1 MRALFVS
8 THFPYDF
15 SKQTYGV
22 FKRLDLFV
30 SAISSMCSGLDV
42 LFYTPTDYEISDE
55 KTLALQE
62 AYSARWG
69 IEIKLHLCAA
79 ATNTPSAA
87 SYYVLPIFDIRRQ
100 RSYSAASGPVQIQAF
115 EALLEKGHDFIFIHR
130 LYGMMPV
137 LLTKKMTAPVFLDLD
152 EIEHKWFYD
161 SISQPPQWPAKKL
174 LYLQIP
180 ALYLMEKASVQR
192 ARRTFICSAAD
203 RHYLSTRWPSSR
215 VAQVQNAIALPPLEP
230 LTTAKTLLFLGS
242 FGYRPNILAASELIE
257 QIWPDILAKVPD
269 AKLFITGDHPDNI
282 AAYKSSPPNV
292 VFTGFVPDID
302 ELYRGIRGVVCP
314 IRSGGGT
321 RLKVIEGALRG
332 KAIVC
337 TTIGSEGLGLQDSIH
352 LLIRDKKAD
361 FVAAC
366 VSLLNDHHEASRL
379 GLNARAKG
387 IDLYDKEKIAQDI
400 CRQITSDL
408 QGDAERASSVN

>member
-8 THFPYDF
+8 THFPDDF
-15 SKQTYGV
+15 STQTYGV

-30 SAISSMCSGLDV
+30 SAISGMCSGLDM
-42 LFYTPTDYEISDE
+42 LFYTPAGYEISAE

-62 AYSARWG
+62 AYAARWG
-69 IEIKLHLCAA
+69 MEVELHLHAG
-79 ATNTPSAA
+79 NSAA
-87 SYYVLPIFDIRRQ
+87 DTHSAIGYYLRPIFDARYL
-100 RSYSAASGPVQIQAF
+100 RSYSHASGSAQIQAF
-115 EALLEKGHDFIFIHR
+115 EALLQRNHDFIFIHR

-137 LLTKKMTAPVFLDLD
+137 LLTKKTTAPVFLDLD
-152 EIEHKWFYD
+152 EVEHRWFYD
-161 SISQPPQWPAKKL
+161 YVSQPPRWLAKNL

-180 ALYLMEKASVQR
+180 ALYRLEKAAIRR
-192 ARRTFICSAAD
+192 ATRTFVCSTAD
-203 RHYLSTRWPSSR
+203 RDYLSARWPSSSI
-215 VAQVQNAIALPPLEP
+215 AQVQNAMSVPPLEP

-257 QIWPDILAKVPD
+257 QIWPDVLAQVPD
-269 AKLFITGDHPDNI
+269 AKLLIAGDHPGSI
-282 AAYKSSPPNV
+282 PAYKSQPPNV

-302 ELYRGIRGVVCP
+302 ELYRSVRCVVCP

-337 TTIGSEGLGLQDSIH
+337 TTIGAEGLALQDGVH

-366 VSLLNDHHEASRL
+366 VSLLNDHSQASRL
-379 GLNARAKG
+379 GLNARARG
-387 IDLYDKEKIAQDI
+387 IDLYDKKKIAQDVQ
-400 CRQITSDL
+400 RQIASDL
-408 QGDAERASSVN
+408 QGG